1 MFVRKFLMDLLG
13 LLRNG
18 IDDINVGMLQ
28 FSEVGKTRILMDLGK
43 YPMEEQMKEVDTMVY
58 QAGRQTMTGN
68 ALTMVADKV
77 GITLKLRFRPP
88 SLSNLEQ
95 SKAVQTHLDH
105 KLQDIHPLLKNLKI
119 KFNCLKRHGQL

>member
-1 MFVRKFLMDLLG
+1 MDLLG

-28 FSEVGKTRILMDLGK
+28 FSEVGKTRILMNLGK
-43 YPMEEQMKEVDTMVY
+43 HPTEEQMKEVDTMVY